1 MSTTPDQIVYF
12 GDSITD
18 NGNLLAFAEDILAPE
33 ALDGL
38 AGPTGAAS
46 NGSTYA
52 AYAADFLGI
61 DSQNYAVASAEVDGV
76 QDLAFVA
83 ENFEVEEYLTVAP
96 DDPILDT
103 DINLDGQVDRFLDD
117 NSGQDLSGTTAF
129 ILIGANDYNEIDL
142 TSDTVIKDVLQ
153 KMQAVVSG
161 IAEEALRLWQAGV
174 GTIMISTLPSADFY
188 AATATLP
195 DDDMALANAA
205 FSVHNL
211 YLEKVVAMLS
221 AVGVNAQIFDV
232 ATITDTLTEDP
243 TAFGFIAPLGTTLTG
258 EGMSDTYDDDQILS
272 YDALHPTTAGHAIIG
287 AYTAWVVE
295 GNSAV
300 ALSDRTDGLRGDDS
314 SEFISA
320 LGGDDY
326 VRAGGGND
334 VVIGGTGDDNLIG
347 DAGNDLLNGGSG
359 NDFLRG
365 NTGVD
370 ILGGGEGD
378 DTILGG
384 AGDDLIVDGLGNDVC
399 YGGKGDDTFI
409 FTQAA
414 LIGGTDGDAD
424 LFDGGA
430 GTDRLIVVLDTD
442 SYAALSADLESGDA
456 TAALASLGITA
467 TGVEDIIAVDGRDG
481 LSAFAN
487 QPWYEVADVL
497 GIT

>member
-46 NGSTYA
+46 NGPTYA

-188 AATATLP
+188 AATAT
-195 DDDMALANAA
+195 
-205 FSVHNL
+205 
-211 YLEKVVAMLS
+211 
-221 AVGVNAQIFDV
+221 
-232 ATITDTLTEDP
+232 
-243 TAFGFIAPLGTTLTG
+243 
-258 EGMSDTYDDDQILS
+258 
-272 YDALHPTTAGHAIIG
+272 
-287 AYTAWVVE
+287 
-295 GNSAV
+295 
-300 ALSDRTDGLRGDDS
+300 
-314 SEFISA
+314 
-320 LGGDDY
+320 
-326 VRAGGGND
+326 
-334 VVIGGTGDDNLIG
+334 
-347 DAGNDLLNGGSG
+347 
-359 NDFLRG
+359 
-365 NTGVD
+365 
-370 ILGGGEGD
+370 
-378 DTILGG
+378 
-384 AGDDLIVDGLGNDVC
+384 
-399 YGGKGDDTFI
+399 
-409 FTQAA
+409 
-414 LIGGTDGDAD
+414 
-424 LFDGGA
+424 
-430 GTDRLIVVLDTD
+430 
-442 SYAALSADLESGDA
+442 
-456 TAALASLGITA
+456 
-467 TGVEDIIAVDGRDG
+467 
-481 LSAFAN
+481 
-487 QPWYEVADVL
+487 
-497 GIT
+497 